1 MRTPPARRAALV
13 HAFRVACER
22 ADGAALAAL
31 LHRDAA
37 ALADDGGLTRG
48 GSGQARGAA
57 AVVRLVLESVGQ
69 PGMTATEQPVNG
81 QTGIVFRRE
90 GAVVAIICLGIR
102 STRVRDVWIV
112 LGPLKLRAWNR
123 D

>member
-1 MRTPPARRAALV
+1 MRTTPARRAALV
-13 HAFRVACER
+13 HAFRLGCER

-48 GSGQARGAA
+48 GSGQARGAD
-57 AVVRLVLESVGQ
+57 AVVRFVLESVGQ